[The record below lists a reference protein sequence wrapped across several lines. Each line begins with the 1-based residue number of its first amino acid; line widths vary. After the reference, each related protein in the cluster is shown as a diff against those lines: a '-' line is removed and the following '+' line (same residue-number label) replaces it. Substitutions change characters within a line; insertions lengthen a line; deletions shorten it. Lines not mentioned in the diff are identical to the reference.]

1 MTAGPAPFVWVG
13 AIKVDP
19 GPIPELQPP
28 RDEIA
33 AKFPEKAILGT
44 VILIAFAA
52 LLLGRIFR
60 RPRMVPSMPP
70 EHPAVAAR
78 RVLSQI
84 APDTTPSKA
93 AAEIAHAMRNYLRAA
108 FGLGVEELTT
118 LELAER
124 FGAHRLAN
132 IGTVGRVQAFLR
144 DCEAVQFA
152 PEGDVAPTAI
162 ADRAWTLIEELERQ
176 RTPQAP
182 APPPLPV
189 AT

>member
-1 MTAGPAPFVWVG
+1 MTTGSAPFISVG

-28 RDEIA
+28 RNEMPA
-33 AKFPEKAILGT
+33 EFPEKAILGA
-44 VILIAFAA
+44 VIFIAFVV
-52 LLLGRIFR
+52 LILGRIFR
-60 RPRMVPSMPP
+60 RPRAIPSLPP
-70 EHPAVAAR
+70 EHPAIAAR

-84 APDTTPSKA
+84 VPDSTPGEA
-93 AAEIAHAMRNYLRAA
+93 AAEVAHAMRNYLRAA

-118 LELAER
+118 LELSER

-132 IGTVGRVQAFLR
+132 VDTAGRVKAFLR

-152 PEGDVAPTAI
+152 PEGEAAPAAI
-162 ADRAWTLIEELERQ
+162 AGRAWTLIEELERQ
-176 RTPQAP
+176 RTPQP
-182 APPPLPV
+182 PTPPPLPA